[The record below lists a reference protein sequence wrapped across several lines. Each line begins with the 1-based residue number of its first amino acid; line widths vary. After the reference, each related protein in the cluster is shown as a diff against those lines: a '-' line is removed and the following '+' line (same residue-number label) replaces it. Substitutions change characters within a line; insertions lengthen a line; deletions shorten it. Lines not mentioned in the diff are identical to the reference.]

1 MFQMVGEEEKSA
13 PKDRTMIIYKV
24 LLIFVALGACGG
36 VLYFFA
42 FGK

>member
-1 MFQMVGEEEKSA
+1 MFQMVGEEEKNT
-13 PKDRTMIIYKV
+13 PQDRTMLLYKV